1 MSAVVTD
8 GEDASPDVV
17 TQQALVRK
25 AVDWQIWPLRGAT
38 FILRRRLRSMEAM
51 AVHRLS
57 SGALSSR
64 VPHAGGA
71 RRVNEHIMK
80 KGR

>member
-38 FILRRRLRSMEAM
+38 FIPAET
-51 AVHRLS
+51 
-57 SGALSSR
+57 
-64 VPHAGGA
+64 PEEYGGHGGP
-71 RRVNEHIMK
+71 VEQW
-80 KGR
+80 GVEQQG